1 MDIEALIPH
10 RPPFLWVDRIESLE
24 PGVRC
29 VASKFVAAGAPC
41 FDGHFPGRPILPG
54 VFLVEAAAQAAGVML
69 ASAANS
75 PRPESVMLAAVN
87 FFKFVK
93 PVLPDS
99 TIEVEVRAGSRAG
112 RLVHVAATIS
122 VAGSRVAVG
131 DLTVVGP

>member
-10 RPPFLWVDRIESLE
+10 RPPFLWIDRIESIE

-41 FDGHFPGRPILPG
+41 FEGHFPGRPVLPG

-69 ASAANS
+69 AAASSDRSPDSAL
-75 PRPESVMLAAVN
+75 LAAVN

-99 TIEVEVRAGSRAG
+99 AIQIEVRRGRDSG
-112 RLVHVAATIS
+112 RLIQVAVTLT
-122 VAGSRVAVG
+122 VGGERVAVG
-131 DLTVVGP
+131 ELTVVGE